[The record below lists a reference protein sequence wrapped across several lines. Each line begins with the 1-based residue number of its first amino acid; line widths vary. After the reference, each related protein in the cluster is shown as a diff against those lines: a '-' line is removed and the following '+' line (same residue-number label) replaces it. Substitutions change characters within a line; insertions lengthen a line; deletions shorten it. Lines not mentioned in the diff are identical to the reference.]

1 MEYNYRLSFFLDL
14 PNLSSGGR
22 TLASRVGAG
31 GAGDLNSERR
41 RFVVD
46 FGGEN
51 LAKLADETP
60 VEAVV
65 SASTGQIQNVVV
77 HKNPQTN
84 GWRLS
89 FELLPQGDASSE
101 LRAFLKLGND
111 VLTETWSYQ
120 WTVAK

>member
-1 MEYNYRLSFFLDL
+1 MTT
-14 PNLSSGGR
+14 P
-22 TLASRVGAG
+22 AGAR
-31 GAGDLNSERR
+31 AQTHDHTHAERIL
-41 RFVVD
+41 VVD

-51 LAKLADETP
+51 LAKLADATP

-65 SASTGQIQNVVV
+65 SASTGQIENVVV

-101 LRAFLKLGND
+101 LRGFLKLGND